1 MPDNFSQKI
10 IDNVQPSS
18 QKSNFASSSDLD
30 KIKATHSRRMTRLT
44 NIYEFLTHKTI
55 LLLIAIILF
64 TTFVVSRY
72 YSIFHISVY
81 QNKRR
86 SILGLVHIEFH
97 VLQVISA
104 AHVFNHHP
112 ALRVPLVAQ

>member
-64 TTFVVSRY
+64 ATFVVSRY
-72 YSIFHISVY
+72 YSIFHPDNKLSFVIYTDTKTAISY
-81 QNKRR
+81 F
-86 SILGLVHIEFH
+86 GT
-97 VLQVISA
+97 A
-104 AHVFNHHP
+104 
-112 ALRVPLVAQ
+112 VASWFITKNLDK